1 MISNIVLNDHKKGT
15 HARVPVQR
23 IKEEKKEM
31 TGKSLSTR
39 IFPSFKFYCTTV
51 CDLGGGFFVYVK
63 INVQE
68 FSGKNSYPQII
79 ISVSLPFLYCYLANT
94 YKSQ

>member
-1 MISNIVLNDHKKGT
+1 MISNIVLNEHKKGT
-15 HARVPVQR
+15 PARVPVQR
-23 IKEEKKEM
+23 IKGEKKEM
-31 TGKSLSTR
+31 TGMSLSTR
-39 IFPSFKFYCTTV
+39 IFPSFKFYCTAV

-68 FSGKNSYPQII
+68 FSGKYSYPQII